1 MKKFNYNIKILKEE
15 EVEWNSH
22 IPGAC
27 DAAFFKKQHFFEHFK
42 IHEFN
47 NLYINQTDI
56 WQWSRNLKDTI
67 LEIKKF
73 ESKSFDQSE
82 KVHVER
88 AMLFVNSGDDHSW
101 QHWMQDALHLL
112 CQSANF
118 LKNNEDITLLFPF
131 HGDHVIFCVKE
142 LCKLKNKIQHF
153 DPSFPHRIKKLY
165 VPARLPHSLFYKKTV
180 PPDNIKYI
188 RKLLTP
194 ILIGYFAIGSILSFP
209 MALSYVYAQWFVLIN
224 MGWSV
229 FSFSGLGFIMMSG
242 YLIVFSPMIRAV
254 LWLPSLIMWFNDP
267 GAYSFMMWLAPGFYV
282 STG

>member
-22 IPGAC
+22 RPGAC

-153 DPSFPHRIKKLY
+153 DPSFESNHVTRTNGLFTEKLSCL
-165 VPARLPHSLFYKKTV
+165 VNNLFQ
-180 PPDNIKYI
+180 
-188 RKLLTP
+188 
-194 ILIGYFAIGSILSFP
+194 A
-209 MALSYVYAQWFVLIN
+209 
-224 MGWSV
+224 
-229 FSFSGLGFIMMSG
+229 
-242 YLIVFSPMIRAV
+242 
-254 LWLPSLIMWFNDP
+254 
-267 GAYSFMMWLAPGFYV
+267 
-282 STG
+282 